1 MRAVPLIVASLGL
14 AGAAM
19 LGLEAQARQGEDALL
34 NTRRW
39 TLVNPLADARRPAPA
54 WKNQSW
60 LNTDYP
66 ITLESLRGRVVLLN
80 FWVFTCINCT
90 NTIPS
95 LVDFDRKYRDQ
106 GLTIIGVHTPE
117 FPPYAGEHDK
127 KNLAHALQQRGITY
141 PNAQDN
147 DNATWDLYGIRYW
160 PSFVL
165 IDAKGEIRHYGYG
178 EFHLNDE
185 IYGKWD
191 GWIQEL
197 LAEAGKRTGD
207 GERGTE
213 KR

>member
-1 MRAVPLIVASLGL
+1 VASLGF
-14 AGAAM
+14 AGATM

-34 NTRRW
+34 NAQRW
-39 TLVNPLADARRPAPA
+39 TLVNPIAGARRPAPA

-60 LNTDYP
+60 LNADHP

-80 FWVFTCINCT
+80 FWVFTCVNCT
-90 NTIPS
+90 NTVPS
-95 LVDFDRKYRDQ
+95 LVDFDRKYREQ
-106 GLTIIGVHTPE
+106 GLTIIGIHTPE
-117 FPPYAGEHDK
+117 FPPYSGEHDK
-127 KNLAHALQQRGITY
+127 KNLARALEQYGITY

-165 IDAKGEIRHYGYG
+165 IDAKGEVRHYGYG

-185 IYGKWD
+185 IYQKWD

-197 LAEAGKRTGD
+197 LGEAGKQGEPGTGN
-207 GERGTE
+207 GERKGNE
-213 KR
+213 R